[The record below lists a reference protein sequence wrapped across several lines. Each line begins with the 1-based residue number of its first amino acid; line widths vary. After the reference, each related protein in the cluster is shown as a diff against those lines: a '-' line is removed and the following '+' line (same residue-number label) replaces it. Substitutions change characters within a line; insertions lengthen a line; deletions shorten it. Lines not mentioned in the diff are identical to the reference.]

1 MFRSVLCRF
10 RRPRAASETILWM
23 AHVTFE
29 VYNTFLD
36 ASPLAVCSL
45 IPIFLTISE
54 GCSPGSSRNIDPIR
68 MSNVQS
74 WFLIPIAKL
83 PDGGRPPLAATR
95 GSCFKTRALVKR
107 T

>member
-68 MSNVQS
+68 MRNVRSELVLNTYCQAS
-74 WFLIPIAKL
+74 RWGPAPSGRHTRFL
-83 PDGGRPPLAATR
+83 
-95 GSCFKTRALVKR
+95 F
-107 T
+107 